1 MYADDIQYVTII
13 DMAQSFIELFFDK
26 KMSRVYFFSS
36 LFRAIIRSIVKLL
49 YKIQEYSNIFTE

>member
-1 MYADDIQYVTII
+1 MYADDIQYVI

-26 KMSRVYFFSS
+26 KISRVYFFSG

-49 YKIQEYSNIFTE
+49 YKIQEYSNNIITE